1 MKNLKNLFSAKN
13 MSFVIAVPL
22 VLFLC
27 FYPLGLSF
35 MDILLSYLAV
45 LLIIAIVLIIVC
57 PERFVRS
64 IIYTYLNLFYNIEI
78 KGKQNIMRTKGS
90 AIILANNNSFIDPLI
105 LATYLP
111 REVIFLTDSNIANRF
126 WMRIILKYAHHLPV
140 DPTNPMAIKTVLS
153 KLEKGK
159 KIVIFPEGRMSTTG
173 GIMKIYKG
181 PSMIVQKANAPIIP
195 IYIQNTQYSRFS
207 YFGRKLKH
215 RPHKAIIVNIMPAR
229 TWDLPKT
236 DKTQERKY
244 TFAEDKIYDLMNKM
258 RLESFNTNQTL
269 FEALLEG
276 ASLSRTKSRALED
289 LTRETASF
297 RQLFIK
303 SFALGAKLAKLT
315 KEGSY
320 VGLMMPNLN
329 ATMFAFFGLSIYG
342 RTPAMI
348 NFTSGKKN
356 ILSAIKSTKI
366 KEVITARAFIEKAEL
381 GPIVEALESA
391 KVKMIYLE
399 DVKKSISPLDGIAAL
414 IKGFMPRLAYKLTAK
429 NTDPDSPAV
438 ILYTSGSEGT
448 PKGVVLSHRNLI
460 VNKSQLCTAL
470 EIDFRDKF
478 FNALPL
484 FHSFGLAIGTIAPL
498 LMGGSAFLYP
508 SPLHFKIIP
517 ELVYDRNATVFFGT
531 DTFFNAYCKNAHPY
545 DFHNIR
551 YAAVGAEKLKAET
564 FNLCCEKMGIRLL
577 DGYGATECSPLIS
590 VGSDIYYKR
599 GSVGRLMPGMEYK
612 LEPVE
617 GINEGGEL
625 VLKGGNV
632 MLGYL
637 RETNPGVIEA
647 PKDGWY
653 HTGDIV
659 TVDERGFIEIKGRA
673 KRFAKIAGEM
683 VSLTAVEEAIK
694 NLWPDFM
701 HAALRVP
708 DPKRGEQLFVYTT
721 KPEPDLEEVK
731 QSFRAQGL
739 SELWVPKTVKHLD
752 EIILTGSGK
761 FDYVKMEEM
770 AKEGK

>member
-1 MKNLKNLFSAKN
+1 MKNFKNLFSAKN
-13 MSFVIAVPL
+13 MSFVLAAFVG
-22 VLFLC
+22 LFIC
-27 FYPLGLSF
+27 FLPAGVSVVN
-35 MDILLSYLAV
+35 ILLSYIAL
-45 LLIIAIVLIIVC
+45 LLITLVVLIIVC
-57 PERFVRS
+57 PERVVRS

-78 KGKQNIMRTKGS
+78 KGKQNIIKTKG
-90 AIILANNNSFIDPLI
+90 AAVILANNNSFIDPLI

-126 WMRIILKYAHHLPV
+126 WMKIILRYAHHLPV
-140 DPTNPMAIKTVLS
+140 DPTNPMAIRTVLNE
-153 KLEKGK
+153 LEKGK

-207 YFGRKLKH
+207 YYGRKLRH

-244 TFAEDKIYDLMNKM
+244 TFAEDKIYDLMNNM
-258 RLESFNTNQTL
+258 RLESFNTDQTI
-269 FEALLEG
+269 FEGLLEG
-276 ASLSRTKSRALED
+276 ASIARVKSRALED
-289 LTRETASF
+289 MTRKTVTF
-297 RQLFIK
+297 RTLFIS

-315 KEGSY
+315 KDSSY

-342 RTPAMI
+342 RIPAMI

-356 ILSAIKSTKI
+356 ILSAIRATKI
-366 KEVITARAFIEKAEL
+366 KEVITAKAFIEKAEL
-381 GPIVEALESA
+381 APIVEALEEEGI
-391 KVKMIYLE
+391 KIIYLE
-399 DVKKSISPLDGIAAL
+399 DVSKSISVFDKIGAL
-414 IKGFMPRLAYKLTAK
+414 IKGFMPRLAYNLINKDR
-429 NTDPDSPAV
+429 NPDNPAV
-438 ILYTSGSEGT
+438 VLYTSGSEGT
-448 PKGVVLSHRNLI
+448 PKGVVLSHRNLMI
-460 VNKSQLCTAL
+460 NKSQLCTAL

-498 LMGGSAFLYP
+498 LAGGSSFLYP

-564 FNLCCEKMGIRLL
+564 FNLCCEKMGKRLL

-599 GSVGRLMPGMEYK
+599 GSVGRLMPGMEYR
-612 LEPVE
+612 LDPVE
-617 GINEGGEL
+617 GIKEGGEL
-625 VLKGGNV
+625 VLRGGNI

-637 RETNPGVIEA
+637 RESNPGVIEA

-683 VSLTAVEEAIK
+683 VSLTAIEEALK
-694 NLWPDFM
+694 NLWPTYM

-708 DPKRGEQLFVYTT
+708 DPKRGEQLFVFTT
-721 KPEPDLEEVK
+721 KPNPSLDDIK
-731 QSFRAQGL
+731 QSFKTQGL
-739 SELWVPKTVKHLD
+739 SELWVPKNVKHLD

-770 AKEGK
+770 AKAEA

>member
-13 MSFVIAVPL
+13 MSFVIAISL
-22 VLFLC
+22 VLFFC
-27 FYPLGLSF
+27 FYPFGFSV
-35 MDILLSYLAV
+35 MDILPFYIIA
-45 LLIIAIVLIIVC
+45 LLITLLILTIVC
-57 PERFVRS
+57 PERLVRS
-64 IIYTYLNLFYNIEI
+64 VIYTYLNLFYNIEI
-78 KGKQNIMRTKGS
+78 KGKQNIIKTKGS

-126 WMRIILKYAHHLPV
+126 WMKIILKYAHHLPV

-153 KLEKGK
+153 ELEKGK

-236 DKTQERKY
+236 DQSRERKY

-258 RLESFNTNQTL
+258 RLDSFNNDQTI
-269 FEALLEG
+269 FQALLEG
-276 ASLSRTKSRALED
+276 ASIARFKTRALED
-289 LTRETASF
+289 MTRKTVSF
-297 RQLFIK
+297 RTLIIS
-303 SFALGAKLAKLT
+303 SFALGSKLAQLT

-342 RTPAMI
+342 RVPAMI
-348 NFTSGKKN
+348 NFTAGKKN
-356 ILSAIKSTKI
+356 ILSAIRATKI

-381 GPIVEALESA
+381 SPIIEALEEA
-391 KVKMIYLE
+391 KIKIIYLE
-399 DVKKSISPLDGIAAL
+399 DVSKTMNVFDKISAL
-414 IKGFMPRLAYKLTAK
+414 IKGFMPRLAYKIVAP
-429 NTDPDSPAV
+429 NDDPNNPAV
-438 ILYTSGSEGT
+438 VLYTSGSEGT
-448 PKGVVLSHRNLI
+448 PKGVVLSHRNL
-460 VNKSQLCTAL
+460 VYNKSQLCSAL

-498 LMGGSAFLYP
+498 MMGASSFLYP

-564 FNLCCEKMGIRLL
+564 FNLCCEKMGRRLL

-599 GSVGRLMPGMEYK
+599 GSVGRLMPGMEYRLDK
-612 LEPVE
+612 VE
-617 GINEGGEL
+617 GIAEGGEL
-625 VLKGGNV
+625 VLKGGNI

-637 RETNPGVIEA
+637 RENNPGVLEE

-683 VSLTAVEEAIK
+683 VSLTAIEEAMK
-694 NLWPDFM
+694 NLWPSFM
-701 HAALRVP
+701 HAALRIP
-708 DPKRGEQLFVYTT
+708 DEKRGEQLFIYTT
-721 KPEPDLEEVK
+721 KDNPSIEDIK
-731 QSFRAQGL
+731 ASFKTQGL
-739 SELWVPKTVKHLD
+739 SELWIPKKIKHID
-752 EIILTGSGK
+752 EIVLTGSGK

-770 AKEGK
+770 AKQEK

>member
-1 MKNLKNLFSAKN
+1 MKKLKNLFSARN
-13 MSFVIAVPL
+13 ISFIIAIPL
-22 VLFLC
+22 VLVLC
-27 FYPLGLSF
+27 FLPLGISF
-35 MDILLSYLAV
+35 TNILLTYFAA
-45 LLIIAIVLIIVC
+45 LLIALIVLIIVC
-57 PERFVRS
+57 PERLVRS
-64 IIYTYLNLFYNIEI
+64 VIYTYINLFYNIEV
-78 KGKQNIMRTKGS
+78 KGKQNIIKTKGA

-126 WMRIILKYAHHLPV
+126 WMKIILRYANHLPV
-140 DPTNPMAIKTVLS
+140 DPTNPMAIRTVLNE
-153 KLEKGK
+153 LEKGK

-195 IYIQNTQYSRFS
+195 VYIQNTQYSRFS
-207 YFGRKLKH
+207 YYGRKLRH
-215 RPHKAIIVNIMPAR
+215 RPHKAIVVNIMPAR

-236 DKTQERKY
+236 DKMKERKY
-244 TFAEDKIYDLMNKM
+244 TFAEDKIYDLMNIM
-258 RLESFNTNQTL
+258 RLNSFNNEQTI

-276 ASLSRTKSRALED
+276 ASISRFKARALED
-289 LTRETASF
+289 MTRKTVSF
-297 RQLFIK
+297 RTLIIS

-329 ATMFAFFGLSIYG
+329 ATMFAFFGMSIYG
-342 RTPAMI
+342 RVPSMI

-366 KEVITARAFIEKAEL
+366 KEVVTARAFIEKAEL
-381 GPIVEALESA
+381 GPIVKALEEEKI
-391 KVKMIYLE
+391 KVIYLE
-399 DVKKSISPLDGIAAL
+399 DVSKTMTVFDKIGAL
-414 IKGFMPRLAYKLTAK
+414 IKGFMPRFAYKLI
-429 NTDPDSPAV
+429 NNDRNPNNPAV
-438 ILYTSGSEGT
+438 VLYTSGSEGT

-460 VNKSQLCTAL
+460 TNKSQICTAL

-484 FHSFGLAIGTIAPL
+484 FHSFGLAVGAITPLIA
-498 LMGGSAFLYP
+498 GGSSFLYP

-599 GSVGRLMPGMEYK
+599 GSVGRLVPGMEYK
-612 LEPVE
+612 LEKVE
-617 GINEGGEL
+617 GITEGGEL
-625 VLKGGNV
+625 VLKGGNI

-683 VSLTAVEEAIK
+683 VSLTAIEEALK
-694 NLWPDFM
+694 NLWPEYM
-701 HAALRVP
+701 HAALRIP
-708 DPKRGEQLFVYTT
+708 DVKRGEQLFIYTT
-721 KPEPDLEEVK
+721 KPEPKLEDIK
-731 QSFRAQGL
+731 QSFKMQGL

-770 AKEGK
+770 AKAQA

>member
-1 MKNLKNLFSAKN
+1 MKNIKNLFSPKN
-13 MSFVIAVPL
+13 MILAIVVPL
-22 VLFLC
+22 VILIFC
-27 FYPLGLSF
+27 YPFGFSLIKILVTYISF
-35 MDILLSYLAV
+35 M
-45 LLIIAIVLIIVC
+45 LIIVLVLTILC
-57 PERFVRS
+57 PERLVRS
-64 IIYTYLNLFYNIEI
+64 AIYAYLNLFYNIEI
-78 KGKQNIMRTKGS
+78 KGKQNIIKTKGS

-111 REVIFLTDSNIANRF
+111 REVIFLTDSNIAKRF
-126 WMRIILKYAHHLPV
+126 WMRIVLKYANHLPV

-153 KLEKGK
+153 ELEKGK

-181 PSMIVQKANAPIIP
+181 PSMVVQKANAPIIP

-215 RPHKAIIVNIMPAR
+215 RPHKSIIVNIMPAR
-229 TWDLPKT
+229 TWDLPKA
-236 DKTQERKY
+236 DNTQERKY

-258 RLESFNTNQTL
+258 RLESFNTDQTL

-276 ASLSRTKSRALED
+276 ASISRSKSRALED

-303 SFALGAKLAKLT
+303 SFALGAKLAELT

-399 DVKKSISPLDGIAAL
+399 DVKKSISPLDGIIAL
-414 IKGFMPRLAYKLTAK
+414 IKGLMPRLAYKLTAK

-438 ILYTSGSEGT
+438 VLYTSGSEGT

-617 GINEGGEL
+617 GIQDGGEL
-625 VLKGGNV
+625 VLKGGNI

-637 RETNPGVIEA
+637 RETKPGVIEP

-721 KPEPDLEEVK
+721 KPEPNLEELK

-761 FDYVKMEEM
+761 FDYVKMEEL

>member
-1 MKNLKNLFSAKN
+1 MKNIKNLFSAKN
-13 MSFVIAVPL
+13 MSVVIAVL
-22 VLFLC
+22 VVMFLC
-27 FYPLGLSF
+27 FSPLGISF
-35 MDILLSYLAV
+35 TNIILSYIALLLIAV
-45 LLIIAIVLIIVC
+45 LILIIVC

-64 IIYTYLNLFYNIEI
+64 VIYTYLNLFYNIEI
-78 KGKQNIMRTKGS
+78 KGKQNIIKRKGS

-126 WMRIILKYAHHLPV
+126 WMKIILKYANHLPV

-153 KLEKGK
+153 ELEKGK

-207 YFGRKLKH
+207 YFGRKLRH

-236 DKTQERKY
+236 DKTKERKY

-258 RLESFNTNQTL
+258 RFESFNTDQTL

-276 ASLSRTKSRALED
+276 ASLSRTRSRALED
-289 LTRETASF
+289 MTRETASF
-297 RQLFIK
+297 RQLFLS
-303 SFALGAKLAKLT
+303 SFALGAKLEKLT

-329 ATMFAFFGLSIYG
+329 ATMYAFFGLSIYG
-342 RTPAMI
+342 RVPAMI

-381 GPIVEALESA
+381 GHIVEALEEA
-391 KVKMIYLE
+391 KIKMIYLE
-399 DVKKSISPLDGIAAL
+399 DVKKSINLIEGISAL
-414 IKGFMPRLAYKLTAK
+414 VKSFMPRLAYKLTAK
-429 NTDPDSPAV
+429 NTDPDAPAV
-438 ILYTSGSEGT
+438 VLYTSGSEGT

-498 LMGGSAFLYP
+498 LAGGSSFLYP

-564 FNLCCEKMGIRLL
+564 FNLCCEKMGKRLL

-599 GSVGRLMPGMEYK
+599 GSVGRLMPGMEYQ

-625 VLKGGNV
+625 VLKGGNI

-659 TVDERGFIEIKGRA
+659 TIDERGFIEIKGRA

-683 VSLTAVEEAIK
+683 VSLTAVEEALK

-701 HAALRVP
+701 HAALRIP
-708 DPKRGEQLFVYTT
+708 DEKRGEQLFVYTT
-721 KPEPDLEEVK
+721 KPEPNLEEIK
-731 QSFRAQGL
+731 QSFKTQGL
-739 SELWVPKTVKHLD
+739 SELWAPKNVKHID

-761 FDYVKMEEM
+761 FDYVKMEEL
-770 AKEGK
+770 AKAEK

>member
-1 MKNLKNLFSAKN
+1 MKNFKNLFSAKN
-13 MSFVIAVPL
+13 MSFVLAAFVG
-22 VLFLC
+22 LFIC
-27 FYPLGLSF
+27 FFPFGVSF
-35 MDILLSYLAV
+35 TDILLSYVALLLLA
-45 LLIIAIVLIIVC
+45 LIILIILC
-57 PERFVRS
+57 PERVVRS
-64 IIYTYLNLFYNIEI
+64 FIYTYLNLFYNIEI
-78 KGKQNIMRTKGS
+78 KGKQNIIKTKG
-90 AIILANNNSFIDPLI
+90 AAVILANNNSFIDPLI

-126 WMRIILKYAHHLPV
+126 WMKIILRYAHHLPV
-140 DPTNPMAIKTVLS
+140 DPTNPMAIRTVLNE
-153 KLEKGK
+153 LEKGK

-207 YFGRKLKH
+207 YYGRKLRH

-229 TWDLPKT
+229 TWELPKT

-258 RLESFNTNQTL
+258 RLDSFNTEQTV

-276 ASLSRTKSRALED
+276 ISFSSMKSRALED
-289 LTRETASF
+289 MTRKTVTF
-297 RQLFIK
+297 RGLIIS
-303 SFALGAKLAKLT
+303 SFALGDKLAKLT

-342 RTPAMI
+342 RIPAMI
-348 NFTSGKKN
+348 NFTAGKKN
-356 ILSAIKSTKI
+356 IISAIKSTKI
-366 KEVITARAFIEKAEL
+366 KEVVTARAFIEKAEL
-381 GPIVEALESA
+381 GPIVEALEEA
-391 KVKMIYLE
+391 KIKILYLE
-399 DVKKSISPLDGIAAL
+399 DISKSINALDKIAAL
-414 IKGFMPRLAYKLTAK
+414 LKSFAPRLGYRLATK
-429 NTDPDSPAV
+429 NDDPDSPAV
-438 ILYTSGSEGT
+438 VLYTSGSEGT

-460 VNKSQLCTAL
+460 TNKSQICTAL

-484 FHSFGLAIGTIAPL
+484 FHSFGLAVGAITPLIA
-498 LMGGSAFLYP
+498 GGSSFLYP

-545 DFHNIR
+545 DFHNVR

-599 GSVGRLMPGMEYK
+599 GSVGRLVPGMEYR
-612 LEPVE
+612 LDPVE
-617 GINEGGEL
+617 GIKEGGEL
-625 VLKGGNV
+625 VLKGGNI

-637 RETNPGVIEA
+637 RESNPGVIEA

-683 VSLTAVEEAIK
+683 VSLTAVEDALK

-708 DPKRGEQLFVYTT
+708 DPKRGEQLFVFTT
-721 KPEPDLEEVK
+721 KPSPSLDDIK
-731 QSFRAQGL
+731 QSFKTQGL
-739 SELWVPKTVKHLD
+739 SELWVPKNVKHIE

-770 AKEGK
+770 AKQA

>member
-1 MKNLKNLFSAKN
+1 MKNFKNLFSAKN
-13 MSFVIAVPL
+13 MSFVLAAFVGLFICFLPAGVSAVN
-22 VLFLC
+22 
-27 FYPLGLSF
+27 
-35 MDILLSYLAV
+35 ILLSYIAL
-45 LLIIAIVLIIVC
+45 LLITLVVLIIVC
-57 PERFVRS
+57 PERVVRS

-78 KGKQNIMRTKGS
+78 KGKQNIIKTKG
-90 AIILANNNSFIDPLI
+90 AAVILANNNSFIDPLI

-126 WMRIILKYAHHLPV
+126 WMKIILRYAHHLPV
-140 DPTNPMAIKTVLS
+140 DPTNPMAIRTVLNE
-153 KLEKGK
+153 LEKGK

-207 YFGRKLKH
+207 YYGRKLRH
-215 RPHKAIIVNIMPAR
+215 RPHKSIIVNIMPAR

-244 TFAEDKIYDLMNKM
+244 TFAEDKIYDLMNNM
-258 RLESFNTNQTL
+258 RLESFNTDQTV
-269 FEALLEG
+269 FEGLLEG
-276 ASLSRTKSRALED
+276 ASIARVKSRALED
-289 LTRETASF
+289 MTRKTVTF
-297 RQLFIK
+297 RTLFIS

-315 KEGSY
+315 KDSSY

-342 RTPAMI
+342 RIPAMI

-356 ILSAIKSTKI
+356 ILSAIRATKI
-366 KEVITARAFIEKAEL
+366 KEVITAKAFIEKAEL
-381 GPIVEALESA
+381 APIVEALEEEGI
-391 KVKMIYLE
+391 KIIYLE
-399 DVKKSISPLDGIAAL
+399 DVSKSISVFDKIGAL
-414 IKGFMPRLAYKLTAK
+414 IKGFMPRLAYNLINKDR
-429 NTDPDSPAV
+429 NPDNPAV
-438 ILYTSGSEGT
+438 VLYTSGSEGT
-448 PKGVVLSHRNLI
+448 PKGVVLSHRNLMI
-460 VNKSQLCTAL
+460 NKSQLCTAL

-498 LMGGSAFLYP
+498 LAGGSSFLYP

-564 FNLCCEKMGIRLL
+564 FNLCCEKMGKRLL

-599 GSVGRLMPGMEYK
+599 GSVGRLMPGMEYR
-612 LEPVE
+612 LDPVE
-617 GINEGGEL
+617 GIKEGGEL
-625 VLKGGNV
+625 VLRGGNI

-637 RETNPGVIEA
+637 RESNPGVIEA

-683 VSLTAVEEAIK
+683 VSLTAIEEALK
-694 NLWPDFM
+694 NLWPTYM

-708 DPKRGEQLFVYTT
+708 DPKRGEQLFVFTT
-721 KPEPDLEEVK
+721 KPNPSLDDIK
-731 QSFRAQGL
+731 QSFKAQGL
-739 SELWVPKTVKHLD
+739 SELWVPKNVKHLD

-770 AKEGK
+770 AKAEA

>member
-13 MSFVIAVPL
+13 MSFVIAISL
-22 VLFLC
+22 VLFFC
-27 FYPLGLSF
+27 FYPFGFSV
-35 MDILLSYLAV
+35 MDILPFYIIA
-45 LLIIAIVLIIVC
+45 LLITLLILTIVC
-57 PERFVRS
+57 PERLVRS
-64 IIYTYLNLFYNIEI
+64 VIYTYLNLFYNIEI
-78 KGKQNIMRTKGS
+78 KGKQNIIKTKGS

-126 WMRIILKYAHHLPV
+126 WMKIILKYAHHLPV

-153 KLEKGK
+153 ELEKGK

-236 DKTQERKY
+236 DQSRERKY

-258 RLESFNTNQTL
+258 RLDSFNNDQTI
-269 FEALLEG
+269 FQALLEG
-276 ASLSRTKSRALED
+276 ASIARFKTRALED
-289 LTRETASF
+289 MTRKTVSF
-297 RQLFIK
+297 RTLIIS
-303 SFALGAKLAKLT
+303 SFALGSKLAQLT

-342 RTPAMI
+342 RVPAMI
-348 NFTSGKKN
+348 NFTAGKKN
-356 ILSAIKSTKI
+356 ILSAIRATKI

-381 GPIVEALESA
+381 SPIIEALEEA
-391 KVKMIYLE
+391 KIKIIYLE
-399 DVKKSISPLDGIAAL
+399 DVSKTMNVFDKISAL
-414 IKGFMPRLAYKLTAK
+414 IKGFMPRLAYKIVAP
-429 NTDPDSPAV
+429 NDDPNNPAV
-438 ILYTSGSEGT
+438 VLYTSGSEGT
-448 PKGVVLSHRNLI
+448 PKGVVLSHRNL
-460 VNKSQLCTAL
+460 VYNKSQLCSAL

-498 LMGGSAFLYP
+498 MMGASSFLYP

-564 FNLCCEKMGIRLL
+564 FNLCCEKMGRRLL

-599 GSVGRLMPGMEYK
+599 GSVGRLMPGMEYRLDK
-612 LEPVE
+612 VE
-617 GINEGGEL
+617 GIAEGGEL
-625 VLKGGNV
+625 VLKGGNI
-632 MLGYL
+632 MLGYF
-637 RETNPGVIEA
+637 RENNPGVLEE

-683 VSLTAVEEAIK
+683 VSLTAIEEAMK
-694 NLWPDFM
+694 NLWPSFM
-701 HAALRVP
+701 HAALRIP
-708 DPKRGEQLFVYTT
+708 DEKRGEQLFIYTT
-721 KPEPDLEEVK
+721 KDNPSIEDIK
-731 QSFRAQGL
+731 ASFKTQGL
-739 SELWVPKTVKHLD
+739 SELWIPKKIKHID
-752 EIILTGSGK
+752 EIVLTGSGK

-770 AKEGK
+770 AKQEK

>member
-1 MKNLKNLFSAKN
+1 
-13 MSFVIAVPL
+13 MSFVLAAFVG
-22 VLFLC
+22 LFIC
-27 FYPLGLSF
+27 FLPAGVSVAN
-35 MDILLSYLAV
+35 ILLSYMAL
-45 LLIIAIVLIIVC
+45 LLIALVILILIC
-57 PERFVRS
+57 PERVVRS
-64 IIYTYLNLFYNIEI
+64 FIYTYLNLFYNIEI
-78 KGKQNIMRTKGS
+78 KGKQNIIKTKG
-90 AIILANNNSFIDPLI
+90 AAVILANNNSFIDPLI

-126 WMRIILKYAHHLPV
+126 WMKIILRYAHHLPV
-140 DPTNPMAIKTVLS
+140 DPTNPMAIRTVLNE
-153 KLEKGK
+153 LEKGK

-173 GIMKIYKG
+173 CIMKIYKG

-207 YFGRKLKH
+207 YYGRKLRH

-244 TFAEDKIYDLMNKM
+244 TFAEDKIYDLMNEM
-258 RLESFNTNQTL
+258 RLESFNTDQTI

-276 ASLSRTKSRALED
+276 TSFSSMKSRALED
-289 LTRETASF
+289 MTRKTVTF
-297 RQLFIK
+297 RGLIIS

-315 KEGSY
+315 KNSTY

-342 RTPAMI
+342 RVPAMI
-348 NFTSGKKN
+348 NFTAGKKN
-356 ILSAIKSTKI
+356 ILSAIRATKI
-366 KEVITARAFIEKAEL
+366 KEVVTARAFIEKAEL
-381 GPIVEALESA
+381 GAIVEALEEA
-391 KVKMIYLE
+391 KIKIIYLE
-399 DVKKSISPLDGIAAL
+399 DVSKSINAFDKIAAL
-414 IKGFMPRLAYKLTAK
+414 LKGFFPRIGYRLATQD
-429 NTDPDSPAV
+429 NDPDKPAV
-438 ILYTSGSEGT
+438 VLYTSGSEGT

-460 VNKSQLCTAL
+460 TNKSQICTAL

-484 FHSFGLAIGTIAPL
+484 FHSFGLAVGTITPL
-498 LMGGSAFLYP
+498 IAGGSSFLYP
-508 SPLHFKIIP
+508 SPLHFKVIP

-564 FNLCCEKMGIRLL
+564 FNLCCEKMGKRLL

-599 GSVGRLMPGMEYK
+599 GTVGRLIPGMEYR
-612 LEPVE
+612 LDPVE
-617 GINEGGEL
+617 GIKEGGEL
-625 VLKGGNV
+625 VLKGGNI

-637 RETNPGVIEA
+637 RESNPGVIEA

-683 VSLTAVEEAIK
+683 VSLTAIEEALK
-694 NLWPDFM
+694 NLWPSYM

-708 DPKRGEQLFVYTT
+708 DPKRGEQLFIYTT
-721 KPEPDLEEVK
+721 KENPSLEDVK
-731 QSFRAQGL
+731 QSFKAQGL
-739 SELWVPKTVKHLD
+739 SELWVPKHIKYIP

-770 AKEGK
+770 AKAEA

>member
-1 MKNLKNLFSAKN
+1 MKNLKNLFSARN
-13 MSFVIAVPL
+13 MSFVIAIPL
-22 VLFLC
+22 VIFLC
-27 FYPLGLSF
+27 FFSFGISF
-35 MDILLSYLAV
+35 MDILWVYLIC
-45 LLIIAIVLIIVC
+45 LLLVFLALVIVC
-57 PERFVRS
+57 PERLVRS

-78 KGKQNIMRTKGS
+78 KGKQNIIKTKGS
-90 AIILANNNSFIDPLI
+90 AVILANNNSFIDPLI

-126 WMRIILKYAHHLPV
+126 WMKIILRYAHHLPV
-140 DPTNPMAIKTVLS
+140 DPTNPMAIRTVLNE
-153 KLEKGK
+153 LEKGK

-195 IYIQNTQYSRFS
+195 VYIQNTQYSRFS

-215 RPHKAIIVNIMPAR
+215 RPHKSIIVNIMPAR

-258 RLESFNTNQTL
+258 RLESFNTDQTV
-269 FEALLEG
+269 FQAVLEG
-276 ASLSRTKSRALED
+276 ASMARFKTRALED
-289 LTRETASF
+289 MTRATVSF
-297 RQLFIK
+297 RKLIIA
-303 SFALGAKLAKLT
+303 SFALGAKLAELT

-342 RTPAMI
+342 RTPAML

-356 ILSAIKSTKI
+356 ILSAIKSTQI
-366 KEVITARAFIEKAEL
+366 KEVVTARAFIEKAEL
-381 GPIVEALESA
+381 GAIIEALEEEKI
-391 KVKMIYLE
+391 KVIYLE
-399 DVKKSISPLDGIAAL
+399 DVNKTISIFDKVAAAV
-414 IKGFMPRLAYKLTAK
+414 KGFMPRLAYKIIAP
-429 NTDPDSPAV
+429 NDDPNNPAV
-438 ILYTSGSEGT
+438 VLYTSGSEGT
-448 PKGVVLSHRNLI
+448 PKGVVLSHRNL
-460 VNKSQLCTAL
+460 VYNKSQLCTAL

-484 FHSFGLAIGTIAPL
+484 FHSFGLAIGTLAPL
-498 LMGGSAFLYP
+498 MVGASSFLYP
-508 SPLHFKIIP
+508 SPLHYKVIP
-517 ELVYDRNATVFFGT
+517 ELVYDRNATIFFGT
-531 DTFFNAYCKNAHPY
+531 DTFFNAYCKSAHPY

-564 FNLCCEKMGIRLL
+564 FNLCCEKMGKRLL

-599 GSVGRLMPGMEYK
+599 GSVGRLMPGMEYRLDK
-612 LEPVE
+612 VE
-617 GINEGGEL
+617 GIEEGGEL

-647 PKDGWY
+647 PEEGWY

-683 VSLTAVEEAIK
+683 VSLTAIEEALK
-694 NLWPDFM
+694 NLWPDCM

-708 DPKRGEQLFVYTT
+708 DEKRGEQLFIYTT
-721 KPEPDLEEVK
+721 KDNPSIDEIK
-731 QSFRAQGL
+731 ASFKAQGL
-739 SELWVPKTVKHLD
+739 SELWVPRKVKHID
-752 EIILTGSGK
+752 EIVLTGSGK
-761 FDYVKMEEM
+761 FDYVKMEEL
-770 AKEGK
+770 AKQE

>member
-13 MSFVIAVPL
+13 MSFVIAIPI

-27 FYPLGLSF
+27 FYSVGISF
-35 MDILLSYLAV
+35 MNILWGYLFCLLLILLV
-45 LLIIAIVLIIVC
+45 LTIVC
-57 PERFVRS
+57 PERLVRS
-64 IIYTYLNLFYNIEI
+64 CIYTYLNLFYNIEI
-78 KGKQNIMRTKGS
+78 KGKQNIIKTKGS

-126 WMRIILKYAHHLPV
+126 WMKIILKYAHHLPV

-153 KLEKGK
+153 ELEKGK

-181 PSMIVQKANAPIIP
+181 PSMVVQKANAPIIP

-215 RPHKAIIVNIMPAR
+215 RPHKSIIVNIMPAR

-236 DKTQERKY
+236 DKTKERKY

-258 RLESFNTNQTL
+258 RLDSFNNDQTI
-269 FEALLEG
+269 FQGLLEG
-276 ASLSRTKSRALED
+276 ASIARYQTRALED
-289 LTRETASF
+289 MTRKTVSF
-297 RQLFIK
+297 RTLIIS
-303 SFALGAKLAKLT
+303 SFALGDKLAKLT

-342 RTPAMI
+342 RVPAMI
-348 NFTSGKKN
+348 NFTAGKKN
-356 ILSAIKSTKI
+356 ILSAIRSTQI
-366 KEVITARAFIEKAEL
+366 KEVVTARAFIEKAEL
-381 GPIVEALESA
+381 SPIIDALEEA
-391 KVKMIYLE
+391 KIKVIYLE
-399 DVKKSISPLDGIAAL
+399 DISKSMNILDKLAAAV
-414 IKGFMPRLAYKLTAK
+414 KGFMPRLAYKLTAP
-429 NTDPDSPAV
+429 NDDPNSPAV
-438 ILYTSGSEGT
+438 VLYTSGSEGT
-448 PKGVVLSHRNLI
+448 PKGVVLSHRNL
-460 VNKSQLCTAL
+460 VYNKSQLCSAL

-498 LMGGSAFLYP
+498 MMGASSFLYP

-564 FNLCCEKMGIRLL
+564 FNLCCEKMGRRLL

-599 GSVGRLMPGMEYK
+599 GSVGRLMPGMEYRLDK
-612 LEPVE
+612 VE
-617 GINEGGEL
+617 GIAEGGEL
-625 VLKGGNV
+625 VLKGGNI
-632 MLGYL
+632 MLGYF
-637 RETNPGVIEA
+637 RENNPGVLEE

-683 VSLTAVEEAIK
+683 VSLTAIEEAMK
-694 NLWPDFM
+694 NLWPSFM
-701 HAALRVP
+701 HAALRIP
-708 DPKRGEQLFVYTT
+708 DEKRGEQLFIYTT
-721 KPEPDLEEVK
+721 KENPSIDDIK
-731 QSFRAQGL
+731 ASFKAQGL
-739 SELWVPKTVKHLD
+739 SELWVPKKVKHID
-752 EIILTGSGK
+752 EIVLTGSGK

-770 AKEGK
+770 AKQEA

>member
-13 MSFVIAVPL
+13 MSFVIAISL
-22 VLFLC
+22 VLFFC
-27 FYPLGLSF
+27 FYPFGFSV
-35 MDILLSYLAV
+35 MDILPFYIIA
-45 LLIIAIVLIIVC
+45 LLITLLILTIVC
-57 PERFVRS
+57 PERLVRS

-78 KGKQNIMRTKGS
+78 KGKQNIIKTKGS

-126 WMRIILKYAHHLPV
+126 WMKIILKYAHHLPV

-153 KLEKGK
+153 ELEKGK

-236 DKTQERKY
+236 DQSRERKY

-258 RLESFNTNQTL
+258 RLDSFNNDQTI
-269 FEALLEG
+269 FQALLEG
-276 ASLSRTKSRALED
+276 ASIARFKTRALED
-289 LTRETASF
+289 MTRKTVSF
-297 RQLFIK
+297 RTLIIS
-303 SFALGAKLAKLT
+303 SFALGSKLAQLT

-342 RTPAMI
+342 RVPAMI
-348 NFTSGKKN
+348 NFTAGKKN
-356 ILSAIKSTKI
+356 ILSAIRATKI

-381 GPIVEALESA
+381 SPIIEALEEA
-391 KVKMIYLE
+391 KIKIIYLE
-399 DVKKSISPLDGIAAL
+399 DVSKTMNVFDKISAL
-414 IKGFMPRLAYKLTAK
+414 IKGFMPRLAYKIVAP
-429 NTDPDSPAV
+429 NDDPNNPAV
-438 ILYTSGSEGT
+438 VLYTSGSEGT
-448 PKGVVLSHRNLI
+448 PKGVVLSHRNL
-460 VNKSQLCTAL
+460 VYNKSQLCSAL

-498 LMGGSAFLYP
+498 MMGASSFLYP

-564 FNLCCEKMGIRLL
+564 FNLCCEKMGRRLL

-599 GSVGRLMPGMEYK
+599 GSVGRLMPGMEYRLDK
-612 LEPVE
+612 VE
-617 GINEGGEL
+617 GIAEGGEL
-625 VLKGGNV
+625 VLKGGNI
-632 MLGYL
+632 MLGYF
-637 RETNPGVIEA
+637 RENNPGVLEE

-683 VSLTAVEEAIK
+683 VSLTAIEEALK
-694 NLWPDFM
+694 NLWPTFM
-701 HAALRVP
+701 HAALRIP
-708 DPKRGEQLFVYTT
+708 DEKRGEQLFIYTT
-721 KPEPDLEEVK
+721 KPEPNLEDIK
-731 QSFRAQGL
+731 ASFKIQGL
-739 SELWVPKTVKHLD
+739 SELWVPKKVRHID

-761 FDYVKMEEM
+761 FDYVKMEEL
-770 AKEGK
+770 AKEEK

>member
-1 MKNLKNLFSAKN
+1 MKNIKNLFSAKN
-13 MSFVIAVPL
+13 MSFVAATLIVM
-22 VLFLC
+22 FLC
-27 FYPLGLSF
+27 FSPLGISF
-35 MDILLSYLAV
+35 TNIILSYIAL
-45 LLIIAIVLIIVC
+45 LLIAILILIIIC

-64 IIYTYLNLFYNIEI
+64 VIYTYLNLFYNIEI
-78 KGKQNIMRTKGS
+78 KGKQNIIKRKGS

-126 WMRIILKYAHHLPV
+126 WMKIILKYAHHLPV

-153 KLEKGK
+153 ELEKGK

-207 YFGRKLKH
+207 YFGRKLRH

-236 DKTQERKY
+236 DKNQERKY

-258 RLESFNTNQTL
+258 RLESFNTDQTL

-289 LTRETASF
+289 MTRETASF
-297 RQLFIK
+297 RQLFLS
-303 SFALGAKLAKLT
+303 SFALGAKLEKLT

-329 ATMFAFFGLSIYG
+329 ATMYAFFGLSIYG
-342 RTPAMI
+342 RVPAMI

-381 GPIVEALESA
+381 GPIVEALEEE
-391 KVKMIYLE
+391 KIKMIYLE
-399 DVKKSISPLDGIAAL
+399 DVKKSISVLDGITAV
-414 IKGFMPRLAYKLTAK
+414 IKSFMPRLAYKLTAK
-429 NTDPDSPAV
+429 NTNPDSPAV
-438 ILYTSGSEGT
+438 VLYTSGSEGT

-460 VNKSQLCTAL
+460 TNKSQICTAL

-484 FHSFGLAIGTIAPL
+484 FHSFGLAVGTITPL
-498 LMGGSAFLYP
+498 IAGGSSFLYP
-508 SPLHFKIIP
+508 SPLHFKVIP

-564 FNLCCEKMGIRLL
+564 FNLCCEKMGKRLL

-599 GSVGRLMPGMEYK
+599 GSVGRLVPGMEYK

-625 VLKGGNV
+625 VLKGGNI

-637 RETNPGVIEA
+637 RENNPGVIEA

-683 VSLTAVEEAIK
+683 VSLTAVEDALK
-694 NLWPDFM
+694 NVWPDFM
-701 HAALRVP
+701 HAALRIP
-708 DPKRGEQLFVYTT
+708 DEKRGEQLFVYTT
-721 KPEPDLEEVK
+721 KPEPNLEEIK
-731 QSFRAQGL
+731 QSFKAQGL
-739 SELWVPKTVKHLD
+739 SELWTPKKVKHID

-761 FDYVKMEEM
+761 FDYVKMEEL
-770 AKEGK
+770 AKEEK

>member
-13 MSFVIAVPL
+13 MSFVIAISL
-22 VLFLC
+22 VLFFC
-27 FYPLGLSF
+27 FYPFGFSV
-35 MDILLSYLAV
+35 MDILPFYIIA
-45 LLIIAIVLIIVC
+45 LLITLLILTIVC
-57 PERFVRS
+57 PERLVRS
-64 IIYTYLNLFYNIEI
+64 VIYTYLNLFYNIEI
-78 KGKQNIMRTKGS
+78 KGKQNIIKTKGS

-126 WMRIILKYAHHLPV
+126 WMKIILKYAHHLPV

-153 KLEKGK
+153 ELEKGK

-236 DKTQERKY
+236 DQSRERKY

-258 RLESFNTNQTL
+258 RLDSFNNDQTI
-269 FEALLEG
+269 FQALLEG
-276 ASLSRTKSRALED
+276 ASIARFKTRALED
-289 LTRETASF
+289 MTRKTVSF
-297 RQLFIK
+297 RTLIIS
-303 SFALGAKLAKLT
+303 SFALGSKLAQLT

-342 RTPAMI
+342 RVPAMI
-348 NFTSGKKN
+348 NFTAGKKN
-356 ILSAIKSTKI
+356 ILSAIRSTKI

-381 GPIVEALESA
+381 SPIIEALEEA
-391 KVKMIYLE
+391 KIKIIYLE
-399 DVKKSISPLDGIAAL
+399 DVSKTMNVFDKISAL
-414 IKGFMPRLAYKLTAK
+414 IKGFMPRLAYKIVAP
-429 NTDPDSPAV
+429 NDDPNNPAV
-438 ILYTSGSEGT
+438 VLYTSGSEGT
-448 PKGVVLSHRNLI
+448 PKGVVLSHRNL
-460 VNKSQLCTAL
+460 VYNKSQLCSAL

-498 LMGGSAFLYP
+498 MMGASSFLYP

-564 FNLCCEKMGIRLL
+564 FNLCCEKMGRRLL

-599 GSVGRLMPGMEYK
+599 GSVGRLMPGMEYRLDK
-612 LEPVE
+612 VE
-617 GINEGGEL
+617 GIAEGGEL
-625 VLKGGNV
+625 VLKGGNI
-632 MLGYL
+632 MLGYF
-637 RETNPGVIEA
+637 RENNPGVLEE

-683 VSLTAVEEAIK
+683 VSLTAIEEAMK
-694 NLWPDFM
+694 NLWPSFM
-701 HAALRVP
+701 HAALRIP
-708 DPKRGEQLFVYTT
+708 DEKRGEQLFIYTT
-721 KPEPDLEEVK
+721 KDNPSIEDIK
-731 QSFRAQGL
+731 ASFKTQGL
-739 SELWVPKTVKHLD
+739 SELWIPKKIKHID
-752 EIILTGSGK
+752 EIVLTGSGK

-770 AKEGK
+770 AKQES